1 MRTTTVLN
9 IQEKLKSLGS
19 PLRAIMENR
28 GDIVPFMKEVL
39 RQGPSKSMVKIYA
52 LGSALTLLGVVG
64 GVVEMILLPFSGDS
78 PPEGEHTAE
87 LFMDTKRREKLLL
100 KSHHVQ
106 IHTEAEDVLSMVV
119 PEAKPKR
126 LGTVT
131 RRSSATRLHAS

>member
-1 MRTTTVLN
+1 
-9 IQEKLKSLGS
+9 
-19 PLRAIMENR
+19 MENS
-28 GDIVPFMKEVL
+28 GDLVPFMKEVL
-39 RQGPSKSMVKIYA
+39 RQGPSRSMVKIYV
-52 LGSALTLLGVVG
+52 LGSALTLLGMVG
-64 GVVEMILLPFSGDS
+64 GVVELILLPFSGDG
-78 PPEGEHTAE
+78 PAEGKQTAE

-106 IHTEAEDVLSMVV
+106 MHTEAEDMLSMVV